1 VPAAPQ
7 VVDLGGTVLSAA
19 KIQLIAYTQDPM
31 VTDVE
36 AFITEFGSTTEW
48 ATQTSEYG
56 VGPFTQ
62 LPTILIPGT
71 PPTQLDD
78 NSGAVTPFE
87 QTLINNTTGANPP
100 WAVEDGTV
108 LYVFLLP
115 LGTNIS
121 SGGSCCS
128 DFLGYHYEAPLPTSG
143 NEPYAVVCDCGVV
156 SGYPLTATQWVTTTV
171 NHEMVEGATDPFFL
185 ANPAY
190 AQSDENHAIWTVAT
204 GGEIADMCD
213 DNSDSNYLVPG
224 ATYMIQ
230 RTWSDNA
237 ADAGLN
243 PCVPVPA
250 TGPYFN
256 SYPVLPDTITLQY
269 DGPWTTQGVS
279 LAIGQSTT
287 IDVVLASEAPTS
299 GPWTVTAYDYND
311 YVYGAGSGS
320 SPTTTVSLDK
330 TSGSNGDV
338 LHLTITALSYDS
350 SFGGGGFVLDSSLN
364 GQDNL
369 SFGAIGQ

>member
-1 VPAAPQ
+1 
-7 VVDLGGTVLSAA
+7 
-19 KIQLIAYTQDPM
+19 M
-31 VTDVE
+31 
-36 AFITEFGSTTEW
+36 
-48 ATQTSEYG
+48 
-56 VGPFTQ
+56 
-62 LPTILIPGT
+62 PG
-71 PPTQLDD
+71 
-78 NSGAVTPFE
+78 
-87 QTLINNTTGANPP
+87 
-100 WAVEDGTV
+100 
-108 LYVFLLP
+108 
-115 LGTNIS
+115 
-121 SGGSCCS
+121 
-128 DFLGYHYEAPLPTSG
+128 
-143 NEPYAVVCDCGVV
+143 
-156 SGYPLTATQWVTTTV
+156 
-171 NHEMVEGATDPFFL
+171 M
-185 ANPAY
+185 
-190 AQSDENHAIWTVAT
+190 
-204 GGEIADMCD
+204 
-213 DNSDSNYLVPG
+213 
-224 ATYMIQ
+224 
-230 RTWSDNA
+230 
-237 ADAGLN
+237 N

-256 SYPVLPDTITLQY
+256 SYPDAAPIRHHAPVRRAVDHPRRVQ
-269 DGPWTTQGVS
+269 